1 MIQCLSKPSARF
13 FRAKA
18 MLDYPS
24 LFHWFAQNK
33 AAAHAKLSSIPIG
46 LQNRLGEDDQRWKT
60 LERILRC

>member
-1 MIQCLSKPSARF
+1 
-13 FRAKA
+13 